1 MKSTSLCYHFDEEL
15 WNVLHRLQRLQKIC
29 SPVRS
34 WESEAAAVLAELL
47 GRSIRDNNQPA
58 WPSQMHFLAFLYLI
72 HFQFTRLHSRWEL
85 SCVWTLVMWTNSCFV
100 KYVQQMRQ
108 NAELKHAPAADH
120 VPNGIKD
127 PKKIPSV
134 FTQENENH
142 LQNIYGRRSQWSS
155 GVKRMIFHNFCI
167 KASWPGTDRRQSLA
181 DASQCLPTN
190 TNAWNNQF
198 PSSKEYY
205 DRNFLLYSGISTQNW
220 LLLTFNPEFPA
231 PG

>member
-1 MKSTSLCYHFDEEL
+1 
-15 WNVLHRLQRLQKIC
+15 
-29 SPVRS
+29 
-34 WESEAAAVLAELL
+34 
-47 GRSIRDNNQPA
+47 
-58 WPSQMHFLAFLYLI
+58 MHFLAFLYLI

-100 KYVQQMRQ
+100 KYVQRRRQ

-190 TNAWNNQF
+190 AIMLEITSFQVPRNIMIVTF
-198 PSSKEYY
+198 YY
-205 DRNFLLYSGISTQNW
+205 TA
-220 LLLTFNPEFPA
+220 EFQLKI
-231 PG
+231 GCC

>member
-1 MKSTSLCYHFDEEL
+1 MWCTDFRDCRKFAALSGAGRA
-15 WNVLHRLQRLQKIC
+15 RLLL
-29 SPVRS
+29 S
-34 WESEAAAVLAELL
+34 WLSCWEDQLETTI
-47 GRSIRDNNQPA
+47 GRPG
-58 WPSQMHFLAFLYLI
+58 QMHFLAFLYLI
-72 HFQFTRLHSRWEL
+72 HFQFTRLNSRWEL

-100 KYVQQMRQ
+100 KYVQRRRQ

-134 FTQENENH
+134 FTLENENH

-190 TNAWNNQF
+190 ANAWNNQF
-198 PSSKEYY
+198 SS
-205 DRNFLLYSGISTQNW
+205 S
-220 LLLTFNPEFPA
+220 
-231 PG
+231 

>member
-1 MKSTSLCYHFDEEL
+1 MCCTDFRDCRKFAAQSGAGRA
-15 WNVLHRLQRLQKIC
+15 RLLL
-29 SPVRS
+29 S
-34 WESEAAAVLAELL
+34 WLSCWEDQLETTIGL
-47 GRSIRDNNQPA
+47 A
-58 WPSQMHFLAFLYLI
+58 WPDAFLGIFISHTFSIYKIAL
-72 HFQFTRLHSRWEL
+72 TLRAKL
-85 SCVWTLVMWTNSCFV
+85 CVNIGHVNKLLFCEIC
-100 KYVQQMRQ
+100 VQRMRQ

-198 PSSKEYY
+198 PSS
-205 DRNFLLYSGISTQNW
+205 
-220 LLLTFNPEFPA
+220 
-231 PG
+231 